1 MADEPSS
8 EQTILQCPPQKD
20 STPYIKVLSSPSATQ
35 EEKPLPLEITTDPPA
50 PSTDVEQPS
59 AQVTKVQEASDTQ
72 SPVLKTAPSSQSAPL
87 ESKWHHLLSYISF
100 LCDLRFMKVSTY

>member
-35 EEKPLPLEITTDPPA
+35 EEKPLPIKNTTDPPA
-50 PSTDVEQPS
+50 PITDVEQPP

-72 SPVLKTAPSSQSAPL
+72 SPVHKTTPSTQSAPL
-87 ESKWHHLLSYISF
+87 ESKWKKTIIFIIYFVFI
-100 LCDLRFMKVSTY
+100 